1 MAFDPEELVIL
12 TDHGTMRLRSAVS
25 RAMMLVPKER
35 KRATI
40 VREGDPAILN
50 FEQIK
55 NLAAQWDE
63 RLVPIDRLVS
73 LRWQFRIGPS
83 PPPKKRP
90 DARPRHPPLISQW
103 RGRAFDPSQCLARST
118 ARSRMD
124 WSEIIRRIPSTFRE
138 VAHFRH
144 PQ

>member
-12 TDHGTMRLRSAVS
+12 TDHGRMRLLSAVS

-63 RLVPIDRLVS
+63 RFVPTD
-73 LRWQFRIGPS
+73 
-83 PPPKKRP
+83 
-90 DARPRHPPLISQW
+90 
-103 RGRAFDPSQCLARST
+103 
-118 ARSRMD
+118 
-124 WSEIIRRIPSTFRE
+124 
-138 VAHFRH
+138 
-144 PQ
+144 

>member
-12 TDHGTMRLRSAVS
+12 TDHGRMRLRSAVS

-63 RLVPIDRLVS
+63 RFVP
-73 LRWQFRIGPS
+73 
-83 PPPKKRP
+83 
-90 DARPRHPPLISQW
+90 
-103 RGRAFDPSQCLARST
+103 T
-118 ARSRMD
+118 A
-124 WSEIIRRIPSTFRE
+124 
-138 VAHFRH
+138 
-144 PQ
+144 